1 MKHWH
6 QQLLALTLALLL
18 CLSLLPTAALAE
30 EPEGSIAPV
39 EESGQIGETED
50 VIQIIDSGQCG
61 DSVNW
66 RLIDNGALVVF
77 GSGDMWDYT
86 VQNAPKWLSDY
97 CWQIT
102 RVVVMEGVTGIGEKA
117 FFSGPYRIRP
127 EEILLPQSLRK
138 IGDFAFTMSVYGSLT
153 LPEGLQEIGE
163 DAFEACQITGELQIP
178 GTVQRIG
185 RYAFLDCAELEC
197 VVLEEGAGEI
207 CAEAFARCGSLKEV
221 HIPASVTAIG
231 YRAFG
236 VGLNSLT
243 DVYYGGSMAAW
254 KQITASE
261 TVVMPSTTVHCADG
275 DIPPSHDDEDGDRC
289 GDDLTWSLDENGVL
303 LISGTGDM
311 WDFDTS
317 NPPWRDSSDQIR
329 ELQILPG
336 VTGIGNFAFVNCSN
350 LERASI
356 PEGITRIGQH
366 AFSSCTSLR
375 ELKLPESLMTIEMGA
390 FLDCGLI
397 AAAIPESVTSLGE
410 STFNGCMSLKSVS
423 VPGSA
428 GCVSRLMFNTCKALA
443 GVSIGEGVE
452 NIEYGAFGLCE
463 SLNSLRLPST
473 LRKVGEAPFYSCRS
487 LEQVFFTG
495 PAPSF
500 EEQSFYGVE
509 ATVFYPAGDSSWTE
523 EVRQNY
529 GGTIN
534 WVPYDAASFG
544 TCGDDLHWILEED
557 GTLVLFGT
565 GTMWDGQPWQANAQ
579 QIRRVILPEG
589 LTSIGENAF
598 VDCEALTGVKIP
610 ASLQQVKDNAFSG
623 CTALVRVDY
632 GSSQADWTAVRIESG
647 NEPLEQAKLYYTAS
661 GTCGNAVTWTL
672 SDGVLELR
680 GAGELW
686 AFSSDNRPGWYE
698 DRAVIDRVEIENRI
712 TKIGTYTFS
721 DCEALTD
728 IVVDEENTAYRSVDG
743 VLFSKNRAKL
753 LAYPAGRADR
763 TYSIPKGATSIDE
776 GAFCGCCTLES
787 VTLPSSVADIGA
799 YAFNGCKALRD
810 IHVDAENIS
819 YQSIDGVLFT
829 KSGTRLIAYP
839 SGKPETTYTI
849 PEGITSI
856 FKGSFFGCSALESVV
871 IPEGVKGIGIMAFKD
886 CTGLSRVTIPASV
899 TELWTMA
906 FAQCTALQTIVF
918 QGSAPA
924 NASEVFSGVTAT
936 AYYPA
941 GDESWTEAVRQACG
955 GTIFWRI
962 PGTGDVNRDR
972 VLNGLDLLQMRKY
985 LVGEQMTVDPL
996 DGDLNGDGPVT
1007 ILDLVRLR
1015 KLLVGL
1021 EN

>member
-66 RLIDNGALVVF
+66 RLTENGALVIY

-86 VQNAPKWLSDY
+86 VQNAPKWVIDHW
-97 CWQIT
+97 WQIA
-102 RVVVMEGVTGIGEKA
+102 RIVVMEGVTGIGDRA
-117 FFSGPYRIRP
+117 FCTTQPYPQQIKP
-127 EEILLPQSLRK
+127 EEILLPKGLYS
-138 IGDFAFTMSVYGSLT
+138 IGNYAFDRCVFENLT

-163 DAFEACQITGELQIP
+163 GAFRSCQITGELRIP

-185 RYAFLDCAELEC
+185 NNAFQKCESLENL
-197 VVLEEGAGEI
+197 VLEEGVQEI
-207 CAEAFARCGSLKEV
+207 CEQAFAFCKSLKEV

-243 DVYYGGSMAAW
+243 DVYYGGSMADW
-254 KQITASE
+254 ERITAE
-261 TVVMPSTTVHCADG
+261 EAVMLNLTTVHCADG
-275 DIPPSHDDEDGDRC
+275 DILPRAADAC
-289 GDDLTWSLDENGVL
+289 GEDLTWSLDENGVL
-303 LISGTGDM
+303 RISGTGDM
-311 WDFDTS
+311 WDYGVT
-317 NPPWRDSSDQIR
+317 NPTWYDVRDQIR
-329 ELQILPG
+329 EIEIMPG
-336 VTGIGNFAFVNCSN
+336 VTGIGDLAFDCRN
-350 LERASI
+350 LERVSI
-356 PEGITRIGQH
+356 PEGLTRIGRC
-366 AFSSCTSLR
+366 AFSGCRSL
-375 ELKLPESLMTIEMGA
+375 EEILLPESLEQIGDTA
-390 FLDCGLI
+390 FYNSGLI
-397 AAAIPESVTSLGE
+397 CVAIPEGVTVIGGSAFGSCSKL
-410 STFNGCMSLKSVS
+410 TYVS
-423 VPGSA
+423 IPGSV
-428 GCVSRLMFNTCKALA
+428 GCISSSMFNSCKALSA
-443 GVSIGEGVE
+443 VNIGEGVE
-452 NIEYGAFGLCE
+452 TIEYGAFGLCE

-523 EVRQNY
+523 ALRQDY
-529 GGTIN
+529 GGTIT

-544 TCGDDLHWILEED
+544 TCGDDLRWILEED
-557 GTLVLFGT
+557 GTLILFGT
-565 GTMWDGQPWQANAQ
+565 GAMWDGQPWQAYAQ

-589 LTSIGENAF
+589 LSVIRENAF
-598 VDCEALTGVKIP
+598 AGCEALTGVKIP
-610 ASLQQVKDNAFSG
+610 ASMQQVKDNAFSG
-623 CTALVRVDY
+623 CTALERVDY

-698 DRAVIDRVEIENRI
+698 DRTVIDRVEIENRI

-728 IVVDEENTAYRSVDG
+728 IIVDEENTAYRSVDG

-753 LAYPAGRADR
+753 LAYPASRADR
-763 TYSIPKGATSIDE
+763 TYSIPKGTTSIDE
-776 GAFCGCCTLES
+776 GAFCGCYTLES

-810 IHVDAENIS
+810 IHVDAENTM

-856 FKGSFFGCSALESVV
+856 FKGSFYGCSALESVV

-941 GDESWTEAVRQACG
+941 GDDSWTEAVRQACG
-955 GTIFWRI
+955 GTISWRI

-1021 EN
+1021 AD